1 MVIDFMRP
9 IFPVREDTVVVA
21 YYPVTDDMV
30 DVKGDNGEVWKAC
43 VLSFN
48 LR

>member
-1 MVIDFMRP
+1 MVVP
-9 IFPVREDTVVVA
+9 

-30 DVKGDNGEVWKAC
+30 DVKGDNGEVWKAH

-48 LR
+48 LRRKIIQECFFVQRHDEL